1 MFTIS
6 EKSRL
11 GRLIVYILAVSISGL
26 LLINVFLIFRN
37 SQVIERNKQLQEQ
50 AERVKVNTR
59 EIVRRIHQVD
69 MGVRGYA
76 LVKAN
81 NQLGAA
87 LSGIDAMDSVFS
99 DLTRSLSEQGFPLA
113 SLQNLIDSTTLY
125 FDQLRAQIA
134 MVDNDEMEKFNA
146 LLRDDSGYR
155 VYLSYLRFTN
165 EVNAFEDQIAQ
176 EARIQYNRALR
187 NSYLLQLAL
196 FLFTVPALFY
206 MVFLFRKTIRVSYE
220 LVAAEQKTIA
230 VLASQKAELER
241 QVNERTREISA
252 QNKEISAQNEEIIS
266 HNEQLVLQQEE
277 IDRQRLALAE
287 KNEKLEEA
295 YSNIEKKVDHQ
306 TRDLQKTN
314 LELIERNSR
323 LEQFSYIISHNLRA
337 PIARLVGLSDI
348 LHHATSDEEK
358 SHMIDLMVKSTV
370 DFDSVIKDLTLI
382 LSIQQLNTK
391 VFRQLDLKTIS
402 DKVAAILEKEI
413 QETKAELEIDF
424 SLAPTLYSLPQYIE
438 SIFYNLM
445 SNALKYRHPDRHPVI
460 SIRSENLD
468 SAVRIIF
475 SDNGLGIDMEKH
487 GASVFNLYKR
497 FHFHVEGK
505 GLGLYLI
512 RTQVEALGGSI
523 SLASTINE
531 GSNFTIDLKKT
542 DGIS

>member
-1 MFTIS
+1 MFNS
-6 EKSRL
+6 PEKSRF
-11 GRLIVYILAVSISGL
+11 GGYVVYALAVSISGL
-26 LLINVFLIFRN
+26 LLINIFLIYFN
-37 SQVIERNKQLQEQ
+37 NQVIEHNEQLQDQ
-50 AERVKVNTR
+50 AEKVKVNIR
-59 EIVRRIHQVD
+59 EVIRRIHQVD

-76 LVKAN
+76 LIKAP

-87 LSGIDAMDSVFS
+87 LSGMAAMDSVFIELKQS
-99 DLTRSLSEQGFPLA
+99 LTSQHYPTA
-113 SLQNLIDSTTLY
+113 SLESLIDSTTIY

-134 MVDNDEMEKFNA
+134 MVDNNEMDKFNA
-146 LLRDDSGYR
+146 LLHEDSGYIL
-155 VYLSYLRFTN
+155 YLSYLRFSR
-165 EVNAFEDQIAQ
+165 EVNVFEDRVAH
-176 EARIQYNRALR
+176 EALTRYKRALR
-187 NSYLLQLAL
+187 NSYLLQVAL
-196 FLFTVPALFY
+196 FMVTVPALIY
-206 MVFLFRKTIRVSYE
+206 MVYLFRKTLKVSHD
-220 LVAAEQKTIA
+220 LVLAEQNTIA
-230 VLASQKAELER
+230 VLAGQKAELER

-277 IDRQRLALAE
+277 IHRQRLALAE

-348 LHHATSDEEK
+348 LHHATSDEER

-391 VFRQLDLKTIS
+391 VFSQLDLKTIC

-413 QETKAELEIDF
+413 QETKTKLEVDF
-424 SLAPTLYSLPQYIE
+424 SLAPSLYSLPQYVE

-445 SNALKYRHPDRHPVI
+445 SNALKYRHPDRPPVI

-475 SDNGLGIDMEKH
+475 SDNGLGIDLEKH
-487 GASVFNLYKR
+487 GGLVFNLYKR

-512 RTQVEALGGSI
+512 RTQVEALGGNI
-523 SLASTINE
+523 SLASKINE
-531 GSNFTIDLKKT
+531 GSSFTIDLKKT
-542 DGIS
+542 DGLS